1 MASKDSGIDPKLI
14 RQIADILNDTDLTEI
29 EVEHGDLQIRVA
41 RQPADIHMSASAP
54 MAAPAPAHIA
64 APVPASAAATEAKAA
79 ENAVTS
85 PMVGTCY
92 LAPSP
97 DAADFI
103 EVGSK
108 VKEGQTLVIIEA
120 MKVMNQIP
128 STRTGTVKAI
138 IVENGSPVEYGE
150 PLVIVE

>member
-29 EVEHGDLQIRVA
+29 EVEHNDLQIRVT
-41 RQPADIHMSASAP
+41 RQPAPVHQYA
-54 MAAPAPAHIA
+54 AAPAMAAAPAATA
-64 APVPASAAATEAKAA
+64 APVAAASPAA
-79 ENAVTS
+79 EAASNDNAETS

-97 DAADFI
+97 DAPDFI
-103 EVGSK
+103 QVGSQ
-108 VKEGQTLVIIEA
+108 VKEGQTLLIIEA

-128 STRTGTVKAI
+128 ATRAGTVKAI
-138 IVENGSPVEYGE
+138 IVENGSPVEFGE
-150 PLVIVE
+150 PLVIIE

>member
-41 RQPADIHMSASAP
+41 REPAPVHMTASAPMAAAPAASAP
-54 MAAPAPAHIA
+54 MAAP
-64 APVPASAAATEAKAA
+64 VTAAAAEAKAA

-103 EVGSK
+103 TVGSQ

>member
-41 RQPADIHMSASAP
+41 REPAPVHMTASAP
-54 MAAPAPAHIA
+54 MAAAPVAAPMA
-64 APVPASAAATEAKAA
+64 APVTAAAAEAKAA

-103 EVGSK
+103 TVGSQ
-108 VKEGQTLVIIEA
+108 VEEGQTLVIIEA

>member
-41 RQPADIHMSASAP
+41 RQPAAVHVSAAAP
-54 MAAPAPAHIA
+54 MAAPAPSA
-64 APVPASAAATEAKAA
+64 APMAAAATAAVAEATAA
-79 ENAVTS
+79 ENAVMS

-97 DAADFI
+97 DAEDFI
-103 EVGSK
+103 TVGSQ

-150 PLVIVE
+150 PLVIIE